1 MKKHIKVLALAAA
14 AALAAP
20 AGATEKQAA
29 LAQLQS
35 TGIGANPARLVQY
48 AALGDWATVSLLLDA
63 GLKVNDREPRR
74 QVTALHNAAA
84 QGHARLAQRLLDLGA
99 DVKAQDWH
107 GVTPLIAA
115 VAGGHTK
122 LVTMLLAKGSDVNVV
137 PAAAPTALLCAVQR
151 GDLPMVELLLKAG
164 AKADLADVFGQ
175 SPLAA
180 ARLSAQAGLEARIQ
194 AALAGGG
201 GA

>member
-1 MKKHIKVLALAAA
+1 MKKQMKALVLAAA
-14 AALAAP
+14 VALAAP
-20 AGATEKQAA
+20 AGAVDKQAA

-35 TGIGANPARLVQY
+35 TGIAANSSRLVQY

-74 QVTALHNAAA
+74 RVTALHNAAA

-122 LVTMLLAKGSDVNVV
+122 LVAMLLAKGSDVNVV

-151 GDLPMVELLLKAG
+151 GDLAMVDLLLKAG
-164 AKADLADVFGQ
+164 AKADLPDVFGQ
-175 SPLAA
+175 SPLGA
-180 ARLSAQAGLEARIQ
+180 ARLSAQAEVEARLQ
-194 AALAGGG
+194 AAVAAGGG
-201 GA
+201 A